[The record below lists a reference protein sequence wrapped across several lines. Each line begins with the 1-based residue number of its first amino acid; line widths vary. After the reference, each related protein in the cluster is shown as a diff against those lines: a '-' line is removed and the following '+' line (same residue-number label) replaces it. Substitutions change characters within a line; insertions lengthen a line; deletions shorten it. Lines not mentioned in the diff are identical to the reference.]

1 MFEGILAHGI
11 PGLRV
16 WYLQYMDTGMDTNLE
31 IANLCGYAAAVS
43 LDGKGLLP

>member
-1 MFEGILAHGI
+1 MFEGILAHEI

-31 IANLCGYAAAVS
+31 IAKVCGHAAAVS
-43 LDGKGLLP
+43 LDCRGLLP